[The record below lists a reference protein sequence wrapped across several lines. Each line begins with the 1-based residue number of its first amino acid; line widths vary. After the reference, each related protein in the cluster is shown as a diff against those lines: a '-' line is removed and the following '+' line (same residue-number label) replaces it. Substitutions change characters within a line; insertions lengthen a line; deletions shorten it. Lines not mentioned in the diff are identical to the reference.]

1 MYYNTYK
8 LSYMPDEKTDL
19 QQDNKDNN
27 GLQLDPE
34 MEDMRNTSS
43 EPNKEN
49 QQIAMNA
56 GSEQNDNK
64 ANSSRVR
71 SNN

>member
-1 MYYNTYK
+1 
-8 LSYMPDEKTDL
+8 MPDEKTDL
-19 QQDNKDNN
+19 QQENKDNN

-49 QQIAMNA
+49 QQIALNA

>member
-1 MYYNTYK
+1 
-8 LSYMPDEKTDL
+8 MPDEKTDL
-19 QQDNKDNN
+19 QQGNKDNN

>member
-1 MYYNTYK
+1 
-8 LSYMPDEKTDL
+8 MPDEKTDL
-19 QQDNKDNN
+19 QQGNKDNN

-49 QQIAMNA
+49 QQIALNA

>member
-1 MYYNTYK
+1 
-8 LSYMPDEKTDL
+8 MPEERANVPEEKPL
-19 QQDNKDNN
+19 N
-27 GLQLDPE
+27 GELQLDPE

-43 EPNKEN
+43 EPAKEN
-49 QQIAMNA
+49 QQVAQGA
-56 GSEQNDNK
+56 GSELNDNK